1 MPVTHKAVVV
11 RKYGSPAV
19 LHNVEEVE
27 TRDPK
32 VGEVSKGVERCKGG
46 WLLPSPLHSWYVYY

>member
-19 LHNVEEVE
+19 LHNVEEA
-27 TRDPK
+27 RDPNI
-32 VGEVSKGVERCKGG
+32 GEVSEVMKTCEWAGLRDKVRFKAI
-46 WLLPSPLHSWYVYY
+46 P

>member
-1 MPVTHKAVVV
+1 MPGTHKAVVV

-27 TRDPK
+27 TRDPN
-32 VGEVSKGVERCKGG
+32 VGEVSKDVETSEWVGLGETR
-46 WLLPSPLHSWYVYY
+46 SVS

>member
-19 LHNVEEVE
+19 LHNVEELE
-27 TRDPK
+27 RRDPN
-32 VGEVSKGVERCKGG
+32 VDEVSKDMKTCG
-46 WLLPSPLHSWYVYY
+46 WAGLRDKVRFEAIP